1 VLEALSRDFK
11 GGLPW
16 ELLYADDLA
25 LMAESEDELRQRI
38 KTWKGG
44 MEEKGLRVN
53 MGKTKVMRIQAGH
66 EQLVKPA
73 KWPCGL
79 CKKSAAAGSI
89 QCLKCVRWFHR
100 KCRKAT

>member
-1 VLEALSRDFK
+1 
-11 GGLPW
+11 
-16 ELLYADDLA
+16 
-25 LMAESEDELRQRI
+25 M
-38 KTWKGG
+38 
-44 MEEKGLRVN
+44 N

-100 KCRKAT
+100 KCSGMKGNLKDMEGLYACVECAVRGKTNESCWRNEQVRRRVAEKQVG